1 MIDVNFFQVHTIQF
15 FKYPFAR
22 AQVSSSLMCFI
33 IALNQKSI
41 SFEIYFPFL
50 ISGRVHRRCSNTAK
64 LDSVKRM
71 SAP

>member
-22 AQVSSSLMCFI
+22 AQVSSSL
-33 IALNQKSI
+33 NQKSI
-41 SFEIYFPFL
+41 SFEIHFPFL
-50 ISGRVHRRCSNTAK
+50 ILGRVHRRCSNTAK

>member
-15 FKYPFAR
+15 VKYPFAR
-22 AQVSSSLMCFI
+22 AQVSSSLMYFI

-41 SFEIYFPFL
+41 SFEIHFPFL
-50 ISGRVHRRCSNTAK
+50 ILGRVHRRCSNTAK